1 MGYLFLL
8 IALLAGAT
16 KGYCGKKTSGHT
28 DNFGDAVLAN
38 EIRMVLCMI
47 IGFLIVLASGE
58 LSTLIPSAKML
69 GISALSGIFTAIF
82 VVTWLI
88 SVKKSAY
95 MMVDI
100 FLMLGVLIPLLASN
114 IFFGETIKLTQWLG
128 IALLFVAVILMCSYN
143 NSIKAKLSPS
153 ALFLLLLC
161 GVSSGIA
168 DFSQKLF
175 TKCISDSSAAA
186 FNFYTYLFA
195 GLILMVFFTVTYKK
209 DEPVDKPKIKKIFGF
224 ILIMAICLFANSFF
238 KTLASG
244 YLSAVLLYPLNQGCA
259 LILSAVMAS
268 AFFKEKLTG
277 KAILGMLIAFS
288 GLLVINLL

>member
-1 MGYLFLL
+1 MGYLFLM

-16 KGYCGKKTSGHT
+16 KGYCGKKTSGYT

-38 EIRMVLCMI
+38 EIRMVLCI
-47 IGFLIVLASGE
+47 VIGFLIVLASGD
-58 LSTLIPSAKML
+58 LSTLIPSVKML

-100 FLMLGVLIPLLASN
+100 FLMLGVLIPLIASN
-114 IFFGETIKLTQWLG
+114 IFFHEAIKTTQWLG
-128 IALLFVAVILMCSYN
+128 IALLFVAVIIMCSYN
-143 NSIKAKLSPS
+143 NAIKAKLTPS
-153 ALFLLLLC
+153 SFILLFLC
-161 GVSSGIA
+161 GVANGIA
-168 DFSQKLF
+168 DFSQKLY
-175 TKCISDSSAAA
+175 TKCIPDSSAAA

-195 GLILMVFFTVTYKK
+195 GLVLMVFFAATYKK
-209 DEPVDKPKIKKIFGF
+209 GEPVDKSKIKKIFGF

-244 YLSAVLLYPLNQGCA
+244 HLSAVLLYPLNQGFS
-259 LILSAVMAS
+259 LILSAVMACVL
-268 AFFKEKLTG
+268 FKEKLTA
-277 KAILGMLIAFS
+277 KAVVGILTAFS
-288 GLLVINLL
+288 GLLIINLL

>member
-8 IALLAGAT
+8 IALLAGAA
-16 KGYCGKKTSGHT
+16 KGYCGKKTSGYT
-28 DNFGDAVLAN
+28 DRFGDAILAN
-38 EIRMVLCMI
+38 GIRMVLCI
-47 IGFLIVLASGE
+47 VIGFVIILAGGD
-58 LSTLIPSAKML
+58 LSTLIPSAQML
-69 GISALSGIFTAIF
+69 GISALSGVFTAIF

-88 SVKKSAY
+88 SVKQSAY

-114 IFFGETIKLTQWLG
+114 IFFGETIKMTQWLG
-128 IALLFVAVILMCSYN
+128 IALLFVAVIIMCSYN
-143 NSIKAKLSPS
+143 NAIKAKLTPS
-153 ALFLLLLC
+153 SFILLFLC
-161 GVSSGIA
+161 GVANGIA

-195 GLILMVFFTVTYKK
+195 GLILMVFFAVTYKK

-277 KAILGMLIAFS
+277 KAILGILIAFS